1 MGGDAT
7 GSRWKVLMLED
18 NEDDA
23 LLIVHHMQA
32 HGIFLEWDRIES
44 EPELRQRLA
53 SEQWDVVLSDHSM
66 PLFDGVT
73 ALRIVRELDPD
84 IPFVFVSGTLGE
96 KAAVAAIKAGAQDFI
111 GKHDLTRLAP
121 SVERA
126 ITEQALQKK
135 HRIAQ
140 DGLRKL
146 SQAVEQAADSIFITS
161 RDGQFE
167 YVNPAFE
174 HMTGY
179 TAESTQGQTPDL
191 LKSADQDPSAY
202 AELWNTIL
210 SKQVYRGTLINRKKS
225 GEAFFEE
232 KVITPLVNPAGQIT
246 HFVSTGRDITE
257 RVLAEEDRSRLNAI
271 LEATTDIVAVADA
284 SGEVLYL
291 NKAGHALLARSLSL
305 PDVATG
311 EAKTHNALNAAKVLI
326 RGALAQAEKHGV
338 WERESVLQDSAGQQI
353 YLHQVVMSHRDQNGR
368 IAYYSTIA
376 RNISER
382 KQFEAQLQHQAT
394 HDLLTGLANRVLLA
408 EQLQTEIQRSA
419 RLNHLTAVIFLDM
432 DNFKRVNDSLGHSIG
447 DQLLQQ
453 VGVRLGRHIRSNDI
467 LARYGGDEFVIVAND
482 LNDADTI
489 TSILDKVKRAFEQPV
504 RIARQDI
511 FVSFSAGIAVYP
523 DDGDDVETLL
533 RNADSAMYQS
543 KALGGRSF
551 RFYAPAMN
559 ERQQRLLALESELH
573 RALERNEFV
582 LHYQPQAD
590 LECGKVT
597 GVEALIRWHHPRHGL
612 VAPNDFIPLLE
623 ETGLIDDVGLW
634 VLRQACQDMLRLAAE
649 LGQAPRVSV
658 NLSARQFS
666 SQRLAEQVAAV
677 LRDTG
682 LPAEQL
688 ELEITEQMLI
698 NDLESSRSTLGALR
712 DLGVTVAIDDF
723 GTGYCSLAYLK
734 RLPLHVLKIDR
745 TFVSGLPD
753 DLNDLAIVEAIT
765 LLAHKLDLQVIAEGV
780 ETAAQLE
787 TLRALGCDMVQG
799 YYLSKPV
806 PLDRLE
812 SAAALTV

>member
-1 MGGDAT
+1 
-7 GSRWKVLMLED
+7 
-18 NEDDA
+18 
-23 LLIVHHMQA
+23 
-32 HGIFLEWDRIES
+32 
-44 EPELRQRLA
+44 
-53 SEQWDVVLSDHSM
+53 
-66 PLFDGVT
+66 
-73 ALRIVRELDPD
+73 
-84 IPFVFVSGTLGE
+84 
-96 KAAVAAIKAGAQDFI
+96 
-111 GKHDLTRLAP
+111 
-121 SVERA
+121 
-126 ITEQALQKK
+126 
-135 HRIAQ
+135 
-140 DGLRKL
+140 
-146 SQAVEQAADSIFITS
+146 
-161 RDGQFE
+161 
-167 YVNPAFE
+167 
-174 HMTGY
+174 
-179 TAESTQGQTPDL
+179 
-191 LKSADQDPSAY
+191 
-202 AELWNTIL
+202 
-210 SKQVYRGTLINRKKS
+210 
-225 GEAFFEE
+225 
-232 KVITPLVNPAGQIT
+232 
-246 HFVSTGRDITE
+246 
-257 RVLAEEDRSRLNAI
+257 
-271 LEATTDIVAVADA
+271 
-284 SGEVLYL
+284 
-291 NKAGHALLARSLSL
+291 
-305 PDVATG
+305 
-311 EAKTHNALNAAKVLI
+311 
-326 RGALAQAEKHGV
+326 
-338 WERESVLQDSAGQQI
+338 
-353 YLHQVVMSHRDQNGR
+353 MSHREQNGR

-489 TSILDKVKRAFEQPV
+489 TSILDKVKRAFKQPV
-504 RIARQDI
+504 HIARQDI

-765 LLAHKLDLQVIAEGV
+765 LIAHKLDL
-780 ETAAQLE
+780 
-787 TLRALGCDMVQG
+787 
-799 YYLSKPV
+799 
-806 PLDRLE
+806 
-812 SAAALTV
+812 

>member
-1 MGGDAT
+1 MARDA
-7 GSRWKVLMLED
+7 SDNSWKVLMLED

-23 LLIVHHMQA
+23 LLIVNH
-32 HGIFLEWDRIES
+32 LENQGCEINWDRVET
-44 EPELRQRLA
+44 EKDLRQRMA
-53 SEQWDVVLSDHSM
+53 NSDWDIILSDHSM
-66 PLFDGVT
+66 PLFDGAT
-73 ALRIVRELDPD
+73 ALRVVRELDPD

-111 GKHDLTRLAP
+111 IKNDLTRLTPA
-121 SVERA
+121 VERA
-126 ITEQALQKK
+126 IADQALQKQ
-135 HRIAQ
+135 HRLAQ
-140 DGLRKL
+140 EVLRKL
-146 SQAVEQAADSIFITS
+146 SQAVEQAADSIFITN
-161 RDGQFE
+161 REGEFE

-174 HMTGY
+174 QLTGY
-179 TAESTQGQTPDL
+179 GSAGTRGHTPAL
-191 LKSADQDPSAY
+191 LKSHDQDPSTY
-202 AELWNTIL
+202 AELWQTVL
-210 SKQVYRGTLINRKKS
+210 SKQVYRGTLINRKQN
-225 GEAFFEE
+225 GELFFEE
-232 KVITPLVNPAGQIT
+232 KTITPLVNQQGQIT

-257 RVLAEEDRSRLNAI
+257 RVLADEDRSRLNAI
-271 LEATTDIVAVADA
+271 LEATTDVVAIADA
-284 SGEVLYL
+284 KGKVIYL
-291 NKAGHALLARSLSL
+291 NKSGHTLLSKVPVDHDDRG
-305 PDVATG
+305 ATSR
-311 EAKTHNALNAAKVLI
+311 ALNAAQQLI
-326 RGALAQAEKHGV
+326 LGALAQAEKHGV
-338 WERESVLQDSAGQQI
+338 WERESVLKDSAGQNI
-353 YLHQVVMSHRDQNGR
+353 YLHQVVMAHRDQSER

-408 EQLQTEIQRSA
+408 EQLQTEMHRA
-419 RLNHLTAVIFLDM
+419 RQLNHLTAVIFLDM

-453 VGVRLGRHIRSNDI
+453 VGVRLGRYIRPNDI
-467 LARYGGDEFVIVAND
+467 LARYGGDEFVIIASD
-482 LNDADTI
+482 LTDVDTI
-489 TSILDKVKRAFEQPV
+489 PGILDKVKRAFDRPI

-511 FVSFSAGIAVYP
+511 FVSFSAGVAVYP
-523 DDGDDVETLL
+523 DDGDSAETLL

-543 KALGGRSF
+543 KAIGGHSF

-573 RALERNEFV
+573 RALERREFV
-582 LHYQPQAD
+582 LHYQPQAN
-590 LECGKVT
+590 LATGEIS
-597 GVEALIRWHHPRHGL
+597 GVEALLRWNHSKRGL

-623 ETGLIDDVGLW
+623 ETGLIDEVGLW
-634 VLRQACQDMLRLAAE
+634 VLRQACQDMLQLKAE
-649 LGQAPRVSV
+649 YGHAPRVSV

-666 SQRLAEQVAAV
+666 SGCLAEKVAAV
-677 LRDTG
+677 LRDTR

-745 TFVSGLPD
+745 TFVSGLPG

-806 PLDRLE
+806 PLDKLG